1 MTQHL
6 SETPTQEILSR
17 EITADVTLPVPK
29 TGRKGFLPFRTNTW
43 DRFFVSVICY
53 VAINL
58 LWMRFLE
65 PYLPPYNIWIA
76 VILSIVLAVS
86 IIRRG

>member
-1 MTQHL
+1 MTQPF

-17 EITADVTLPVPK
+17 EISSDVTLPVPK

-43 DRFFVSVICY
+43 DRFFVSVLCY

-58 LWMRFLE
+58 LWMRFVE
-65 PYLPPYNIWIA
+65 PYLFPHNLWIA
-76 VILSIVLAVS
+76 VILSIALAVF